1 MYIYIYTYIICIYI
15 YMYMYI
21 YIYVYI
27 YICIYIYVYICMY
40 IYICIYIYMYMYIYV
55 CVCLILANLVQDH
68 SIQPSISP
76 TRSFKQSNF
85 VPSPSPIC
93 RRRRWWAVVRA
104 SSIPPMT
111 IVGKVGSVS
120 CIWVSSNDD
129 RPHKPP
135 KLRDTATDT

>member
-1 MYIYIYTYIICIYI
+1 MCIYI
-15 YMYMYI
+15 Y
-21 YIYVYI
+21 V
-27 YICIYIYVYICMY
+27 YIYVYICMY
-40 IYICIYIYMYMYIYV
+40 IYMYVYIYIYVYVYIYIYV

-135 KLRDTATDT
+135 KLGDTATDT

>member
-1 MYIYIYTYIICIYI
+1 M
-15 YMYMYI
+15 
-21 YIYVYI
+21 YVYI
-27 YICIYIYVYICMY
+27 YICIYLCVYIHICIYICVCVYTYIYTYMY
-40 IYICIYIYMYMYIYV
+40 IYICVYMLVYIYM

-76 TRSFKQSNF
+76 TRALKQSNF

-111 IVGKVGSVS
+111 IVGKVGPVS

-129 RPHKPP
+129 RPHKPSNFGGYCNRYP
-135 KLRDTATDT
+135 ILK